1 MKSAI
6 KFILVL
12 LTVSLASLSV
22 PAFAKSSPSVSCRVN
37 GNTHYTG
44 FCTSSAAAPSYSVAN
59 LLNLGPGNF
68 AVQWNSPVPGNCA
81 NNSTICIYSVGA
93 INNETEYTT
102 SATITNLDTGAV
114 FTASATFLSQAT
126 CYEPPFGQQRGY
138 WFYC

>member
-1 MKSAI
+1 MKSVI
-6 KFILVL
+6 KLIFIAL
-12 LTVSLASLSV
+12 SLPVISWSL
-22 PAFAKSSPSVSCRVN
+22 PTYAQSSPSVSCRVN
-37 GNTHYTG
+37 GNTAYTG
-44 FCTSSAAAPSYSVAN
+44 FCTSSAAAASYSIAN

-93 INNETEYTT
+93 TANETEYTT

-114 FTASATFLSQAT
+114 SVASATFLSQAT
-126 CYEPPFGQQRGY
+126 CYQPPFGQQRGY